1 MGATTGPPMLRTLFC
16 LFATF
21 AAAAAAAFNQPDSQT
36 VPAPPG
42 WVVHPAAQ
50 VTQTLARRILA
61 SGDHGGLPFAI
72 VDKRA
77 GIVVVYRND
86 GSPAGF
92 SQVLLGKT
100 LGDQSAPGVGERTQT
115 RTLRPQDR
123 TTPAGKFASVPG
135 RNLAGES
142 VVWVDYA
149 SAFSIH
155 RLRPGPGWQKRVRQL
170 ASPLALDRRLSDG
183 CVVVPEAFYLT
194 VIEPVLGQGRAWVY
208 VMPEVGQSHPG
219 WAGFAA
225 PES

>member
-1 MGATTGPPMLRTLFC
+1 MLRTLLC

-21 AAAAAAAFNQPDSQT
+21 TAAAAFGQPDSRSG
-36 VPAPPG
+36 PLPHAEI
-42 WVVHPAAQ
+42 VHPAAQ
-50 VTQTLARRILA
+50 VTQALARRILV
-61 SGDHGGLPFAI
+61 SGDHRGWPFAI

-77 GIVVVYRND
+77 GTVGVYRSD
-86 GSPAGF
+86 GSPVGF

-100 LGDQSAPGVGERTQT
+100 LGDHSAPGVGERTQT
-115 RTLRPQDR
+115 RTLRAEDR
-123 TTPAGKFASVPG
+123 TTPAGKFASVAG

-142 VVWVDYA
+142 VVWLDYA

-155 RLRPGPGWQKRVRQL
+155 RLRPGPGWHKRARHL

-194 VIEPVLGQGRAWVY
+194 VIEPLLGQGRAWVY

-219 WAGFAA
+219 WAGYAA